1 MSARS
6 SVGFD
11 PPALVAEGS
20 NVMRNQ
26 STLIGTTST
35 ELRALGGLSD
45 LGSAVQLRRV
55 IQRRLGD
62 AAADLL
68 ADPQVHENGA
78 AIDWYAGW
86 SGEVRRLADL
96 TTTRRAELLEEV
108 DHVLGDIAQLG
119 KILATSSAAND
130 AVLVG
135 KLLQLAARYPS
146 DDFVFLVGDRP
157 AIMCW
162 GYGADAAEVL
172 PATPLERVQESPS
185 SASQPEVTPT
195 TVTALPRSI
204 TVQGSAE
211 VAKRR
216 SKIRL
221 SVLALIPLLLLTAA
235 WFFGDQLA
243 VPLSHMIDVRKE
255 VASSGLSEAYRGT
268 TSPPE
273 TLCDTDAA
281 HPFDPGRLG
290 LGQPFEKIDASK
302 AIPNCIDA
310 LARYPDSA
318 RLQFQLGRAY
328 NKNNQMDLAA
338 KWYRLAADQ
347 GYGQAQSTL
356 GYLYQGGQGVPLDY
370 AAAVSWYR
378 KAADQGLA
386 SGQTGLGVMYQ
397 SGQGVPQDYA
407 TAVSWYRLAADQGY
421 GQAQFNLGVMYWKG
435 QGVPQ
440 DYAAAV
446 SWFRKAADQG
456 LAVAQFNLG
465 VMYENGQGV
474 PADYAAAVSW
484 YRKAADQGSAAAQNN
499 LASAFYKGQGVP
511 QNYAT
516 AAAWYRKA
524 ADSGLPEAQSSLGQ
538 MYADGQ
544 GVPQSFA
551 TAIEWLRRAADQ
563 SDFKAQNKLGHMYA
577 KGQGVPQD
585 DGMAASWYRKAAE
598 QGNAAAQANLG
609 GLYFNGQGVP
619 RDYVQAY
626 KWLNLA
632 VSRSD
637 ASEKSNFEVAIYA
650 RDEAM
655 KRMTPAQIAEAQ
667 KLAREWKPKLER

>member
-1 MSARS
+1 MQ
-6 SVGFD
+6 D
-11 PPALVAEGS
+11 
-20 NVMRNQ
+20 Q
-26 STLIGTTST
+26 STLIGTTTT
-35 ELRALGGLSD
+35 ELQALGGLSD

-55 IQRRLGD
+55 IRRRLGD

-78 AIDWYAGW
+78 AIDWYASW
-86 SGEVRRLADL
+86 SGEVRRLTDL
-96 TTTRRAELLEEV
+96 TMTRRAELLKEIN
-108 DHVLGDIAQLG
+108 HVLGDIGQLG
-119 KILATSSAAND
+119 KTLATSSSASD

-172 PATPLERVQESPS
+172 SATPLERVQESPS
-185 SASQPEVTPT
+185 SANQPEVTPT
-195 TVTALPRSI
+195 SVTALPSSI

-221 SVLALIPLLLLTAA
+221 PVLALIPLLLLTAA

-243 VPLSHMIDVRKE
+243 APLSHLIDVRKE
-255 VASSGLSEAYRGT
+255 VVSSGLSEAHRGT

-281 HPFDPGRLG
+281 HPFDPSRLG
-290 LGQPFEKIDASK
+290 LGQPLEKIDASK

-347 GYGQAQSTL
+347 GYGQAQSNL
-356 GYLYQGGQGVPLDY
+356 GILYQ
-370 AAAVSWYR
+370 
-378 KAADQGLA
+378 
-386 SGQTGLGVMYQ
+386 
-397 SGQGVPQDYA
+397 
-407 TAVSWYRLAADQGY
+407 
-421 GQAQFNLGVMYWKG
+421 NG

-456 LAVAQFNLG
+456 LAAAQHGLGNMYYEGQGVPQDYTAAVSWFRKAADQGLAQAQTNLG
-465 VMYENGQGV
+465 VMYEKGQGV
-474 PADYAAAVSW
+474 PQDFKEAT
-484 YRKAADQGSAAAQNN
+484 RLFRLAADQGLATAQGF
-499 LASAFYKGQGVP
+499 LGSAFYNGQGVP

-524 ADSGLPEAQSSLGQ
+524 AESGFPDAQSSLGQ

-544 GVPQSFA
+544 GVPQLCNSA
-551 TAIEWLRRAADQ
+551 
-563 SDFKAQNKLGHMYA
+563 
-577 KGQGVPQD
+577 
-585 DGMAASWYRKAAE
+585 GMAAPGCR
-598 QGNAAAQANLG
+598 
-609 GLYFNGQGVP
+609 
-619 RDYVQAY
+619 
-626 KWLNLA
+626 
-632 VSRSD
+632 SR
-637 ASEKSNFEVAIYA
+637 
-650 RDEAM
+650 R
-655 KRMTPAQIAEAQ
+655 
-667 KLAREWKPKLER
+667 L